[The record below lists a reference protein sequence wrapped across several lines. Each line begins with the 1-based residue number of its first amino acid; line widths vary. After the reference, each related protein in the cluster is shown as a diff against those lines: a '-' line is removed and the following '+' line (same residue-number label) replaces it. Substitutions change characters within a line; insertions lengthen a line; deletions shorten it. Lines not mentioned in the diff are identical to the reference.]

1 MMVLNS
7 LWNTENFGDALLL
20 SLLCILMVFVVLVV
34 ITLIMEGLNHISALD
49 EKELVAMKD
58 GTKVDNDMMAAILV
72 ASIDYRKEKKEDFKV
87 ISCKCI
93 DEEKKK

>member
-7 LWNTENFGDALLL
+7 LWNIENFGDALLL
-20 SLLCILMVFVVLVV
+20 SLLCILMVFIVLIV
-34 ITLIMEGLNHISALD
+34 ITLIMEGLNHISSLD
-49 EKELVAMKD
+49 EKEPVVMKD

>member
-7 LWNTENFGDALLL
+7 LWNIDNFGDAVLL
-20 SLLCILMVFVVLVV
+20 SLLCILMVFAVLIV
-34 ITLIMEGLNHISALD
+34 ITLIMEGLNRITALD
-49 EKELVAMKD
+49 EKENVVMKD

-87 ISCKCI
+87 VSCRCI

>member
-7 LWNTENFGDALLL
+7 LWNTENFADALLL
-20 SLLCILMVFVVLVV
+20 SLLCILMVFIVLIV

-49 EKELVAMKD
+49 EKEPVVMKD

-87 ISCKCI
+87 VSCKCI

>member
-7 LWNTENFGDALLL
+7 LWNLDNFGDAVLL
-20 SLLCILMVFVVLVV
+20 SLLCILMVFVVLIV
-34 ITLIMEGLNHISALD
+34 ITLIMTGLNHISALD
-49 EKELVAMKD
+49 EKETVVMKD

-72 ASIDYRKEKKEDFKV
+72 ASIDYRKENKEDFKV
-87 ISCKCI
+87 VSCKCI

>member
-1 MMVLNS
+1 MVLNS